1 MSYAWVT
8 NARTKQQCAI
18 DGDKVDG
25 WPEPCETCGAHW
37 KLTPAGRWL
46 IVHTEQSGPVSFP
59 RYVSEPKRLGGLIP
73 PPREA
78 A

>member
-8 NARTKQQCAI
+8 NSRSKQQCAI
-18 DGDKVDG
+18 DGDKVED

-37 KLTPAGRWL
+37 KRTPAGRYF
-46 IVHTEQSGPVSFP
+46 IVHTEQNGPVSFP
-59 RYVSEPKRLGGLIP
+59 RLAEPKRLGGLIP